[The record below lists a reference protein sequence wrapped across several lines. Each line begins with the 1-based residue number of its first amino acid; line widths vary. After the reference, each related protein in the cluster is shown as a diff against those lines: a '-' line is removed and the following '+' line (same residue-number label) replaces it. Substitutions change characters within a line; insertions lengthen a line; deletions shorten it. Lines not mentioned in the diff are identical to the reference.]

1 MSRTFPK
8 DFLWGS
14 STNAQQFEGGRSE
27 GDTGVSIADVRS
39 IPAGPESSFDKFK
52 VAADHYH
59 HLDEDID
66 LYGEMGFQIY
76 RFSLSWTRIFPNGND
91 DKPNQAG
98 LDFYDHMLAKLEQYG
113 IKPVCTLYAYD
124 LPQHLIDEYG
134 GFLDRRIIDDYARYV
149 QTVVSHFKG
158 RIAYYVPFNE
168 TNCIWLDKEYM
179 TGNHPENDTQL
190 LTMMH
195 NITMCYARAVE
206 TVHALDKG
214 AKVGSNIANN
224 ISYPASPNP
233 ADVEECERMRYF
245 FGWGYADVANR
256 GYYPKYFLNRFEVD
270 DVDAIITPE
279 DKAYMSRVIKPD
291 FQSLTYYFTTVI
303 GAGEDGKNAMS
314 VGHPNPYVPA
324 TEWGW
329 SIDPYGYY
337 SMLMEYWHRYQLPI
351 LILENGLGHRDELA
365 ADGHV
370 HDQNRIAYLRAHI
383 ERMGQAIDD
392 GVQMEGYCTWSA
404 TDLYSTRNGFGK
416 RYGFVY
422 VDQDHDFRR
431 IRKDSFF
438 WYKKVIA
445 TNGADLS
452 D

>member
-1 MSRTFPK
+1 
-8 DFLWGS
+8 
-14 STNAQQFEGGRSE
+14 
-27 GDTGVSIADVRS
+27 
-39 IPAGPESSFDKFK
+39 
-52 VAADHYH
+52 
-59 HLDEDID
+59 
-66 LYGEMGFQIY
+66 
-76 RFSLSWTRIFPNGND
+76 
-91 DKPNQAG
+91 
-98 LDFYDHMLAKLEQYG
+98 
-113 IKPVCTLYAYD
+113 
-124 LPQHLIDEYG
+124 
-134 GFLDRRIIDDYARYV
+134 
-149 QTVVSHFKG
+149 
-158 RIAYYVPFNE
+158 
-168 TNCIWLDKEYM
+168 
-179 TGNHPENDTQL
+179 
-190 LTMMH
+190 
-195 NITMCYARAVE
+195 
-206 TVHALDKG
+206 
-214 AKVGSNIANN
+214 
-224 ISYPASPNP
+224 
-233 ADVEECERMRYF
+233 
-245 FGWGYADVANR
+245 
-256 GYYPKYFLNRFEVD
+256 
-270 DVDAIITPE
+270 
-279 DKAYMSRVIKPD
+279 MSRVIKPD